1 MGLTARQGAPARLR
15 VRGVLPE
22 LRGGPARWVT
32 LCPPLSQ
39 GTTER
44 FGGRAQLPSRAVPLD
59 GGSRRVPALQ
69 ERRGDCGL
77 HTCVPAAPLAGITST
92 YWG

>member
-1 MGLTARQGAPARLR
+1 MGLTARQGALARLR

-32 LCPPLSQ
+32 LCPPPSQ

-77 HTCVPAAPLAGITST
+77 HTCVPAAPLAGVTST
-92 YWG
+92 YRG